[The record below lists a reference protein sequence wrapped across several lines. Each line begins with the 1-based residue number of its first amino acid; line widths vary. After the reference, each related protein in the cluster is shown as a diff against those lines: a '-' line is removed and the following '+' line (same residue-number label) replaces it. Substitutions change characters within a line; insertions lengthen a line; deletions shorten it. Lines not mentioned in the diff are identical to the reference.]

1 MSTILFELGCEEL
14 PPKSL
19 KPLRDALQASVIA
32 QLTEADITFD
42 SIKAFA
48 APRRLALQIQG
59 ISDKQPDRSE
69 QKRGPAIKAAFDAEG
84 NLSKALRGSV
94 SSNIPFE
101 NSQVLENFF
110 RDSKD
115 EKSNRN
121 FKELIDKINK
131 QGYKEVLEEL
141 NQKSISFLTKYG
153 IKISVSGTSKGSYI
167 SFEQTIQGQATT
179 ELLPAIFQTALDNL
193 PIAKRMRS
201 GASRN
206 EFVRPVQWAVLMQDS
221 AVIDATIQGHQTAN
235 QTRGHRF
242 HSPNYHEIAHA
253 GNYEQLLDGLKVVAD
268 FDKRQM
274 LIKNQVKALADEV
287 NADAIVPQDLL
298 DEVTALVD
306 FPIALRASFEPRF
319 LQVPQEALISTMQ
332 ADQKY
337 FCLTDKAGKLQPYF
351 IFITN
356 IESKDPNQI
365 IEGNEKVVRPRLAD
379 AEFFFLQDQKQP
391 LFALTESLKTR
402 VFQDK
407 LGTIWEKSERIA
419 KLAAFIAALMQQQ
432 GQQIDIDE
440 TVRAGI
446 LSKADLASSLV
457 GEYPELQGIAGTY
470 YARLNNEPEAV
481 AASLEEQYLPKF
493 SGDVLPQT
501 PIGICLALADRL
513 DTLVGIFAIDQAPTG
528 SKDPFSLRRSAI
540 GILRILIEKQLPINL
555 VALVEQA
562 IKGYSDAEGSK
573 IEKMGDT
580 FTQVMAFLNSRY
592 RAMYTEQGVSVD
604 TIQAVQA
611 INPHMPL
618 DFDQRIRAVQ
628 AFSELSQASMLA
640 DSNKRVANIL
650 AKSEVSVADNVD
662 EALLSESAEQS
673 LYGSVR
679 QAQTAVQPLLEQ
691 ADYTQVLQTLASLD
705 EPLTQFFDNVM
716 VNSEDAALKNNRLAL
731 LKQVRALFLT
741 VADIS
746 ELQL

>member
-19 KPLRDALQASVIA
+19 KPLRDALQASVTE
-32 QLTEADITFD
+32 QLNEAEISFD

-84 NLSKALRGSV
+84 NPTRAAMGFAKGLGIEAS
-94 SSNIPFE
+94 
-101 NSQVLENFF
+101 
-110 RDSKD
+110 
-115 EKSNRN
+115 
-121 FKELIDKINK
+121 ELITINTDKGDYV
-131 QGYKEVLEEL
+131 GY
-141 NQKSISFLTKYG
+141 
-153 IKISVSGTSKGSYI
+153 
-167 SFEQTIQGQATT
+167 EQVIHGQATT
-179 ELLPAIFQTALDNL
+179 ELLAAIFQTALDNL

-221 AVIDATIQGHQTAN
+221 TIIDATIQGHQTGT

-253 GNYEQLLDGLKVVAD
+253 NDYEELLGGLKVVAD

-457 GEYPELQGIAGTY
+457 VEYPELQGIAGTY

-611 INPHMPL
+611 MNPHMPL

-650 AKSEVSVADNVD
+650 AKSEVSVADTVD
-662 EALLSESAEQS
+662 EALLSEPAEQS
-673 LYGSVR
+673 LYASVL
-679 QAQTAVQPLLEQ
+679 QAQTAVKPLLEQ

>member
-19 KPLRDALQASVIA
+19 KPLRDALQASVTE

-48 APRRLALQIQG
+48 APRRLAIQIQG

-69 QKRGPAIKAAFDAEG
+69 QKRGPAIKAAFDSDG
-84 NLSKALRGSV
+84 NPTRAAMGFAKGLGIEAS
-94 SSNIPFE
+94 
-101 NSQVLENFF
+101 
-110 RDSKD
+110 
-115 EKSNRN
+115 
-121 FKELIDKINK
+121 ELITINTDKGDYV
-131 QGYKEVLEEL
+131 GY
-141 NQKSISFLTKYG
+141 
-153 IKISVSGTSKGSYI
+153 
-167 SFEQTIQGQATT
+167 EQVIDGQATT

-221 AVIDATIQGHQTAN
+221 TVIEATIQGHQTGT

-242 HSPNYHEIAHA
+242 HSPDYHTIAHA
-253 GNYEQLLDGLKVVAD
+253 NDYEQLLDGLKVVAD

-306 FPIALRASFEPRF
+306 FPIALRANFEARF

-419 KLAAFIAALMQQQ
+419 KLAAFIATLMQQQ
-432 GQQIDIDE
+432 GRDINVDE
-440 TVRAGI
+440 TVRAAI

-470 YARLNNEPEAV
+470 YARLNGEPEAV

-493 SGDVLPQT
+493 SGDVLPKT

-562 IKGYSDAEGSK
+562 IKGYSTSDGSK
-573 IEKMGDT
+573 IAKMGDT

-628 AFSELSQASMLA
+628 SFSKVSQASMLA

-662 EALLSESAEQS
+662 EALLSEPAEQE
-673 LYGSVR
+673 LYQAVQ
-679 QAQTAVQPLLEQ
+679 QAQTAVKPLLET
-691 ADYTQVLQTLASLD
+691 ADYTQVLQTLVSLD
-705 EPLTQFFDNVM
+705 APLTQFFADVM
-716 VNSEDAALKNNRLAL
+716 VNSDDAALKNNRLAL

>member
-19 KPLRDALQASVIA
+19 KPLRDALQASVTE
-32 QLTEADITFD
+32 QLNEAEIGFD

-48 APRRLALQIQG
+48 APRRLAIRIEG

-69 QKRGPAIKAAFDAEG
+69 QKRGPAIKAAFDSDG
-84 NLSKALRGSV
+84 NPTRAAMGFAKGLGIDAS
-94 SSNIPFE
+94 
-101 NSQVLENFF
+101 
-110 RDSKD
+110 
-115 EKSNRN
+115 
-121 FKELIDKINK
+121 ELITINTDKGDYV
-131 QGYKEVLEEL
+131 GY
-141 NQKSISFLTKYG
+141 
-153 IKISVSGTSKGSYI
+153 
-167 SFEQTIQGQATT
+167 EQIIQGQATT
-179 ELLPAIFQTALDNL
+179 ELLPTIFQTALDNL

-221 AVIDATIQGHQTAN
+221 AVIDATIQGHQTGK

-242 HSPNYHEIAHA
+242 HSPDYHEITHA
-253 GNYEQLLDGLKVVAD
+253 NDYEQLLDDLKVVAD
-268 FDKRQM
+268 FDKRQT
-274 LIKNQVKALADEV
+274 LIKNQVKTLADEV
-287 NADAIVPQDLL
+287 NADPIVPQDLL

-306 FPIALRASFEPRF
+306 FPIALRANFEARF

-419 KLAAFIAALMQQQ
+419 KLAAFIATLMQQQ
-432 GQQIDIDE
+432 GRDINVDE
-440 TVRAGI
+440 TVRAAI

-470 YARLNNEPEAV
+470 YARLNDEPEAV
-481 AASLEEQYLPKF
+481 AASLQEQYLPKF

-562 IKGYSDAEGSK
+562 IKGYSTSEGSK
-573 IEKMGDT
+573 IAKMGDT

-628 AFSELSQASMLA
+628 TFSELPQAEKLA

-650 AKSEVSVADNVD
+650 AKSEVSVADTVD
-662 EALLSESAEQS
+662 EALLSEPAEQT
-673 LYGSVR
+673 LYQAVQ
-679 QAQTAVQPLLEQ
+679 QAQMAVKPLLET
-691 ADYTQVLQTLASLD
+691 ADYAQVLQTLVSLD
-705 EPLTQFFDNVM
+705 APLTQFFADVM

>member
-19 KPLRDALQASVIA
+19 KPLRDALQASVTE
-32 QLTEADITFD
+32 QLTEADISFD

-48 APRRLALQIQG
+48 APRRLAIQIQG

-69 QKRGPAIKAAFDAEG
+69 QKRGPAIKAAFDADG
-84 NLSKALRGSV
+84 NPTRAAMGFAKGLGIEAS
-94 SSNIPFE
+94 
-101 NSQVLENFF
+101 
-110 RDSKD
+110 
-115 EKSNRN
+115 
-121 FKELIDKINK
+121 ELITINTDKGDYV
-131 QGYKEVLEEL
+131 GY
-141 NQKSISFLTKYG
+141 
-153 IKISVSGTSKGSYI
+153 
-167 SFEQTIQGQATT
+167 EQTIQGQATT
-179 ELLPAIFQTALDNL
+179 ELLPAIFQTALDKL

-206 EFVRPVQWAVLMQDS
+206 EFVRPVQWVVLMQDS
-221 AVIDATIQGHQTAN
+221 TVIDATIQGHQAGT

-242 HSPNYHEIAHA
+242 HSPDYHDIAHA
-253 GNYEQLLDGLKVVAD
+253 NDYEDLLDGLKVVAD

-274 LIKNQVKALADEV
+274 LINNQVKALADEV
-287 NADAIVPQDLL
+287 NSDAIVPQSLL

-306 FPIALRASFEPRF
+306 FPVALRASFEARF

-337 FCLTDKAGKLQPYF
+337 FCLTDKDGKLQPYF

-391 LFALTESLKTR
+391 LFALTESLKNR

-419 KLAAFIAALMQQQ
+419 KLAAFVAALMQQQ
-432 GQQIDIDE
+432 GRDISIDE

-470 YARLNNEPEAV
+470 YARLNDEPEAV

-562 IKGYSDAEGSK
+562 IKNYTAEDGSK
-573 IEKMGDT
+573 IAKMGDT

-662 EALLSESAEQS
+662 ETLLSEPAEQN
-673 LYGSVR
+673 LYTSVQ

-705 EPLTQFFDNVM
+705 EPLTQFFDSVM

>member
-19 KPLRDALQASVIA
+19 KPLRDALQASVIE

-48 APRRLALQIQG
+48 APRRLAIQIEG
-59 ISDKQPDRSE
+59 ISAKQPDRTE
-69 QKRGPAIKAAFDAEG
+69 EKRGPAIKAAFDADG
-84 NLSKALRGSV
+84 NPTRAAMGFAKGLGIEASELSTI
-94 SSNIPFE
+94 NT
-101 NSQVLENFF
+101 
-110 RDSKD
+110 
-115 EKSNRN
+115 
-121 FKELIDKINK
+121 DKGDYV
-131 QGYKEVLEEL
+131 GYV
-141 NQKSISFLTKYG
+141 
-153 IKISVSGTSKGSYI
+153 
-167 SFEQTIQGQATT
+167 QTIQGQATT
-179 ELLPAIFQTALDNL
+179 ELLPTIFQTALDNL

-206 EFVRPVQWAVLMQDS
+206 EFVRPVQWAVLMQDD
-221 AVIDATIQGHQTAN
+221 AVIDATIQGHETGN

-242 HSPNYHEIAHA
+242 HSPEYHTIAHA
-253 GNYEQLLDGLKVVAD
+253 NDYEQLLDGLKVVVD

-274 LIKNQVKALADEV
+274 LIKNQVKALSDEV
-287 NADAIVPQDLL
+287 NSDAIVPQSLL

-337 FCLTDKAGKLQPYF
+337 FCLTDKTGKLQPYF

-391 LFALTESLKTR
+391 LFALTENLKTR

-432 GQQIDIDE
+432 GQEIDIDE

-501 PIGICLALADRL
+501 PVGICLALADRL

-555 VALVEQA
+555 VALVEEA
-562 IKGYSDAEGSK
+562 IKNYSQQNVKKLIQDENTIDLS
-573 IEKMGDT
+573 ISDT

-628 AFSELSQASMLA
+628 AFSELPQASMLA

-650 AKSEVSVADNVD
+650 AKSEGAVADDIN
-662 EALLSESAEQS
+662 ASLLTEDAEKS
-673 LYGSVR
+673 LYQTVQ
-679 QAQTAVQPLLEQ
+679 QAQLDVTPLLET
-691 ADYTQVLQTLASLD
+691 ANYTQVLQMLTSLD
-705 EPLTQFFDNVM
+705 APLTQFFDNVM

>member
-19 KPLRDALQASVIA
+19 KPLRDALQASVTE
-32 QLTEADITFD
+32 QLNEAEISFD

-84 NLSKALRGSV
+84 NPTRAAMGFAKGLGIEAS
-94 SSNIPFE
+94 
-101 NSQVLENFF
+101 
-110 RDSKD
+110 
-115 EKSNRN
+115 
-121 FKELIDKINK
+121 ELITINTDKGDYV
-131 QGYKEVLEEL
+131 GY
-141 NQKSISFLTKYG
+141 
-153 IKISVSGTSKGSYI
+153 
-167 SFEQTIQGQATT
+167 EQVIHGQATT
-179 ELLPAIFQTALDNL
+179 ELLAAIFQTALDNL

-221 AVIDATIQGHQTAN
+221 TVIDATIQGHQTGT

-253 GNYEQLLDGLKVVAD
+253 NDYEELLGGLKVVAD

-650 AKSEVSVADNVD
+650 AKSEVSVADTVD
-662 EALLSESAEQS
+662 EAPLSEPAEQS
-673 LYGSVR
+673 LYASVL
-679 QAQTAVQPLLEQ
+679 QAQTAVKPMLEQ

>member
-19 KPLRDALQASVIA
+19 KPLRDALQASVTQ
-32 QLTEADITFD
+32 QLTDADISFD

-48 APRRLALQIQG
+48 APRRLAIQIEG
-59 ISDKQPDRSE
+59 ISDKQPDRTE

-84 NLSKALRGSV
+84 NPTRAAMGFAKGLGIDAS
-94 SSNIPFE
+94 
-101 NSQVLENFF
+101 
-110 RDSKD
+110 
-115 EKSNRN
+115 
-121 FKELIDKINK
+121 ELTTINTDK
-131 QGYKEVLEEL
+131 GDYV
-141 NQKSISFLTKYG
+141 G
-153 IKISVSGTSKGSYI
+153 
-167 SFEQTIQGQATT
+167 FEQTITGQATT
-179 ELLPAIFQTALDNL
+179 ELLPAIFQTALDSL

-201 GASRN
+201 GSSRN
-206 EFVRPVQWAVLMQDS
+206 EFVRPVQWAVLMQDA
-221 AVIDATIQGHQTAN
+221 AVIDATIQGHQTGS

-242 HSPNYHEIAHA
+242 HSPDYHNIAHA
-253 GNYEQLLDGLKVVAD
+253 NDYEQLLDSLKVVVD

-274 LIKNQVKALADEV
+274 LINNQVKALAGEV

-306 FPIALRASFEPRF
+306 FPIALRASFEARF

-419 KLAAFIAALMQQQ
+419 KLAAFVATLMQQQ
-432 GQQIDIDE
+432 GHDINVDD

-470 YARLNNEPEAV
+470 YARLNEEPEAV

-562 IKGYSDAEGSK
+562 IKGYSNAEGSK
-573 IEKMGDT
+573 IAKMGDT

-628 AFSELSQASMLA
+628 AFGELSQASMLA

-650 AKSEVSVADNVD
+650 AKSETSVADTVD
-662 EALLSESAEQS
+662 EALLSEPAEQN
-673 LYGSVR
+673 LYANVK
-679 QAQTAVQPLLEQ
+679 QAQTRVQPLLEQ

-705 EPLTQFFDNVM
+705 KPLTQFFDNVM
-716 VNSEDAALKNNRLAL
+716 VNSDDAALKNNRLAL

>member
-19 KPLRDALQASVIA
+19 KPLRDALQASVTE
-32 QLTEADITFD
+32 QLNEAEIGFD

-48 APRRLALQIQG
+48 APRRLAIRIEG

-69 QKRGPAIKAAFDAEG
+69 QKRGPAIKAAFDSDG
-84 NLSKALRGSV
+84 NPTRAAMGFAKGLGIDAS
-94 SSNIPFE
+94 
-101 NSQVLENFF
+101 
-110 RDSKD
+110 
-115 EKSNRN
+115 
-121 FKELIDKINK
+121 ELITINTDKGDYV
-131 QGYKEVLEEL
+131 GY
-141 NQKSISFLTKYG
+141 
-153 IKISVSGTSKGSYI
+153 
-167 SFEQTIQGQATT
+167 EQIIQGQATT
-179 ELLPAIFQTALDNL
+179 ELLPTIFQTALDNL

-221 AVIDATIQGHQTAN
+221 AVIDATIQGHQTGK

-242 HSPNYHEIAHA
+242 HSPDYHEITHA
-253 GNYEQLLDGLKVVAD
+253 NDYEQLLDDLKVVAD
-268 FDKRQM
+268 FDKRQT
-274 LIKNQVKALADEV
+274 LIKNQVKTLADEV
-287 NADAIVPQDLL
+287 NADPIVPQDLL

-306 FPIALRASFEPRF
+306 FPIALRANFEARF

-419 KLAAFIAALMQQQ
+419 KLAAFIATLMQQQ
-432 GQQIDIDE
+432 GRDINVDE
-440 TVRAGI
+440 TVRAAI

-481 AASLEEQYLPKF
+481 AASLQEQYLPKF

-562 IKGYSDAEGSK
+562 IKGYSTSEGSK
-573 IEKMGDT
+573 IAKMGDT

-628 AFSELSQASMLA
+628 TFSELPQAEKLA

-650 AKSEVSVADNVD
+650 AKSEVSVADTVD
-662 EALLSESAEQS
+662 EALLSEAAEQT
-673 LYGSVR
+673 LYQAVQ
-679 QAQTAVQPLLEQ
+679 QAQTAVKPLLET
-691 ADYTQVLQTLASLD
+691 ADYTQVLQTLVSLD
-705 EPLTQFFDNVM
+705 APLTQFFADVM

>member
-19 KPLRDALQASVIA
+19 KPLRDALQASVTE
-32 QLTEADITFD
+32 QLTAADITFD

-48 APRRLALQIQG
+48 APRRLAIQIQG
-59 ISDKQPDRSE
+59 ISDKQPDRTE

-84 NLSKALRGSV
+84 NPTRAAMGFAKGLGIEAS
-94 SSNIPFE
+94 
-101 NSQVLENFF
+101 
-110 RDSKD
+110 
-115 EKSNRN
+115 
-121 FKELIDKINK
+121 ELTTINTDK
-131 QGYKEVLEEL
+131 GDYV
-141 NQKSISFLTKYG
+141 G
-153 IKISVSGTSKGSYI
+153 
-167 SFEQTIQGQATT
+167 FEQTIRGQATT

-206 EFVRPVQWAVLMQDS
+206 EFVRPVQWAVLMQDDT
-221 AVIDATIQGHQTAN
+221 VIDATIQGHQTGT

-242 HSPNYHEIAHA
+242 HSPDYHNIAHA
-253 GNYEQLLDGLKVVAD
+253 NDYEELLSGLKVVAD

-287 NADAIVPQDLL
+287 NSDAIVPQYLL

-306 FPIALRASFEPRF
+306 FPIALRASFEARF

-337 FCLTDKAGKLQPYF
+337 FCLTDKTGKLQPYF

-391 LFALTESLKTR
+391 LFALTESLKNR

-419 KLAAFIAALMQQQ
+419 RLAAFIATLMQQQ
-432 GQQIDIDE
+432 GHDINVDE

-470 YARLNNEPEAV
+470 YARLNDEPEAV

-573 IEKMGDT
+573 IAKMGDT

-650 AKSEVSVADNVD
+650 AKSEVSVADTVD
-662 EALLSESAEQS
+662 ESLLSEPAEQN
-673 LYGSVR
+673 LYANVQ
-679 QAQTAVQPLLEQ
+679 QAQTVVQPLLEQ

-705 EPLTQFFDNVM
+705 EPLTQFFDQVM

>member
-19 KPLRDALQASVIA
+19 KALRDALQTSVTE
-32 QLTEADITFD
+32 QLAEADISFD

-59 ISDKQPDRSE
+59 ISEKQPDRSE
-69 QKRGPAIKAAFDAEG
+69 QKRGPAIKAAFDADG
-84 NLSKALRGSV
+84 NPSRAAIGFAKGLGIEASELVTITTDKGDYV
-94 SSNIPFE
+94 GYE
-101 NSQVLENFF
+101 QV
-110 RDSKD
+110 
-115 EKSNRN
+115 
-121 FKELIDKINK
+121 
-131 QGYKEVLEEL
+131 
-141 NQKSISFLTKYG
+141 
-153 IKISVSGTSKGSYI
+153 IK
-167 SFEQTIQGQATT
+167 GQAVT
-179 ELLPAIFQTALDNL
+179 ELLPQILQTALDNL

-201 GASRN
+201 GASRE
-206 EFVRPVQWAVLMQDS
+206 EFVRPVQWAVLMQDDQLIE
-221 AVIDATIQGHQTAN
+221 AKIQGQQTGT

-242 HSPNYHEIAHA
+242 HSPDYHPIDHA
-253 GNYEQLLDGLKVVAD
+253 DHYEALLESLKVIAN
-268 FDKRQM
+268 FEKRRT
-274 LIKNQVKALADEV
+274 LINNQVKTLADQV
-287 NADAIVPQDLL
+287 NAKAIIPQELL

-337 FCLTDKAGKLQPYF
+337 FCLTDKAGKLLPYF

-407 LGTIWEKSERIA
+407 LGTIWQKSERIA
-419 KLAAFIAALMQQQ
+419 KLAAFIATLMLEQ
-432 GQQIDIDE
+432 GVQIDIDE
-440 TVRAGI
+440 TVRAAI

-470 YARLNNEPEAV
+470 YARLNDEPETV
-481 AASLEEQYLPKF
+481 AASLQEQYLPKF

-540 GILRILIEKQLPINL
+540 GILRILIEKQLPINI
-555 VALVEQA
+555 VALAQQA
-562 IKGYSDAEGSK
+562 IRNYSSADNDWVINRA
-573 IEKMGDT
+573 DT
-580 FTQVMAFLNSRY
+580 FTQVITFLNSRY

-611 INPHMPL
+611 INTDMPL

-628 AFSELSQASMLA
+628 AFSELPQASKLA

-650 AKSEVSVADNVD
+650 AKSEAQVADNVD
-662 EALLSESAEQS
+662 ESLVSEPAEQQ
-673 LYGSVR
+673 LYRAVS
-679 QAQTAVQPLLEQ
+679 QAQAALMPLLET
-691 ADYTQVLQTLASLD
+691 ADYTQILQTLASLD
-705 EPLTQFFDNVM
+705 EPLTQFFDDVM
-716 VNSEDAALKNNRLAL
+716 VNSEDAALKANRLAL

>member
-19 KPLRDALQASVIA
+19 KPLRDALQASVTE
-32 QLTEADITFD
+32 QLNQADISFD

-48 APRRLALQIQG
+48 APRRLAIQIDG
-59 ISDKQPDRSE
+59 ISDKQPDRTE
-69 QKRGPAIKAAFDAEG
+69 EKRGPAIKAAFDADG
-84 NLSKALRGSV
+84 NPTRAAMGFAKGLGIEAS
-94 SSNIPFE
+94 
-101 NSQVLENFF
+101 
-110 RDSKD
+110 
-115 EKSNRN
+115 
-121 FKELIDKINK
+121 ELTTINTDKGDYV
-131 QGYKEVLEEL
+131 GY
-141 NQKSISFLTKYG
+141 I
-153 IKISVSGTSKGSYI
+153 
-167 SFEQTIQGQATT
+167 QTVQGQATT
-179 ELLPAIFQTALDNL
+179 ELLPTIFQTALDNL

-206 EFVRPVQWAVLMQDS
+206 EFVRPVLWAVLMHDT
-221 AVIDATIQGHQTAN
+221 AVIDGTIQGHQTGN

-242 HSPNYHEIAHA
+242 HSPEYHTIAHA
-253 GNYEQLLDGLKVVAD
+253 NDYEQLLDGLKVVAD

-287 NADAIVPQDLL
+287 NADAIVPQSLL

-337 FCLTDKAGKLQPYF
+337 FCLTDKTGKLQPYF

-365 IEGNEKVVRPRLAD
+365 IQGNEKVVRPRLAD

-391 LFALTESLKTR
+391 LFALTENLKTR

-432 GQQIDIDE
+432 DQQIDIDE

-470 YARLNNEPEAV
+470 YARLNDEPEAV

-562 IKGYSDAEGSK
+562 IKGYSDADGSK
-573 IEKMGDT
+573 ITKMGDT

-628 AFSELSQASMLA
+628 AFSELSQAEKLA

-650 AKSEVSVADNVD
+650 AKSEGVVADEVD
-662 EALLSESAEQS
+662 ASLLTEDAEKS
-673 LYGSVR
+673 LYQAVQ
-679 QAQTAVQPLLEQ
+679 QAQTAVTPLLET
-691 ADYTQVLQTLASLD
+691 ANYTQILQTLVSLD
-705 EPLTQFFDNVM
+705 EPLTQFFADVM
-716 VNSEDAALKNNRLAL
+716 VNSKDMALQANRLAL

>member
-19 KPLRDALQASVIA
+19 KPLRDALQASVTE
-32 QLTEADITFD
+32 QLTAADITFD

-48 APRRLALQIQG
+48 APRRLAIQIQG
-59 ISDKQPDRSE
+59 ISDKQPDRTE

-84 NLSKALRGSV
+84 NPTRAAMGFAKGLGIEAS
-94 SSNIPFE
+94 
-101 NSQVLENFF
+101 
-110 RDSKD
+110 
-115 EKSNRN
+115 
-121 FKELIDKINK
+121 ELTTINTDK
-131 QGYKEVLEEL
+131 GDYV
-141 NQKSISFLTKYG
+141 G
-153 IKISVSGTSKGSYI
+153 
-167 SFEQTIQGQATT
+167 FEQTIRGQATT

-206 EFVRPVQWAVLMQDS
+206 EFVRPVQWAVLMQDDT
-221 AVIDATIQGHQTAN
+221 VIDATIQGHQTGT

-242 HSPNYHEIAHA
+242 HSPDYHNIAHA
-253 GNYEQLLDGLKVVAD
+253 NDYEQLLDGLKVVAD

-287 NADAIVPQDLL
+287 NSDAIVPQDLL

-306 FPIALRASFEPRF
+306 FPIALRASFEARF

-337 FCLTDKAGKLQPYF
+337 FCLTDKTGKLQPYF

-391 LFALTESLKTR
+391 LFALTESLKNR

-419 KLAAFIAALMQQQ
+419 KLAAFIATLMQQQ
-432 GQQIDIDE
+432 GHDINVDE

-470 YARLNNEPEAV
+470 YARLNDEPEAV

-573 IEKMGDT
+573 IAKMGDT

-650 AKSEVSVADNVD
+650 AKSEVSVADTVD
-662 EALLSESAEQS
+662 EALLSESAEQN
-673 LYGSVR
+673 LYANVK
-679 QAQTAVQPLLEQ
+679 QAQTVVQPLLEQ

-705 EPLTQFFDNVM
+705 EPLTQFFDQVM

>member
-1 MSTILFELGCEEL
+1 MTTILFELGCEEL

-19 KPLRDALQASVIA
+19 KTLRDALQNSVTE
-32 QLTEADITFD
+32 QLNDADISFD

-48 APRRLALQIQG
+48 APRRLALQIHG

-69 QKRGPAIKAAFDAEG
+69 QKRGPAIKAAFDADG
-84 NLSKALRGSV
+84 NPTRAAIGFAKGLGIEAS
-94 SSNIPFE
+94 
-101 NSQVLENFF
+101 
-110 RDSKD
+110 
-115 EKSNRN
+115 
-121 FKELIDKINK
+121 ELMIINTDKGDYV
-131 QGYKEVLEEL
+131 GY
-141 NQKSISFLTKYG
+141 
-153 IKISVSGTSKGSYI
+153 
-167 SFEQTIQGQATT
+167 EQTVHGKAVT
-179 ELLPAIFQTALDNL
+179 ELLPQIFQTALDNL

-201 GASRN
+201 GASRD
-206 EFVRPVQWAVLMQDS
+206 EFVRPVQWVVLMADDQ
-221 AVIDATIQGHQTAN
+221 VIAASIQGHQTGQ

-242 HSPNYHEIAHA
+242 HSPDYHAISHA
-253 GNYEQLLDGLKVVAD
+253 NDYEALLDGLKVVAD
-268 FDKRQM
+268 FDKRQAF
-274 LIKNQVKALADEV
+274 INNQVQALADEI
-287 NADAIVPQDLL
+287 NATAIVPQDLL

-306 FPIALRASFEPRF
+306 FPIALRADFEPRF

-337 FCLTDKAGKLQPYF
+337 FCLTDKNGKLQPYF

-356 IESKDPNQI
+356 IASKDPKQI

-391 LFALTESLKTR
+391 LAALTESLKTR
-402 VFQDK
+402 VFQDQ

-419 KLAAFIAALMQQQ
+419 KLATFIATLLQQQ
-432 GQQIDIDE
+432 GEQIDIEE
-440 TVRAGI
+440 TARAAM

-457 GEYPELQGIAGTY
+457 GEYPDLQGIAGTY
-470 YARLNNEPEAV
+470 YARLNGESEAV

-493 SGDVLPQT
+493 SGDVLPKT

-513 DTLVGIFAIDQAPTG
+513 DTLVGIFAIGQPPTG

-555 VALVEQA
+555 IALVEQA
-562 IKGYSDAEGSK
+562 IKNYNENDTK
-573 IEKMGDT
+573 IANMGDT
-580 FTQVMAFLNSRY
+580 FTQVTTFLNSRY

-618 DFDQRIRAVQ
+618 DFDQRIHAVQ
-628 AFSELSQASMLA
+628 AFRALSQASMLA

-650 AKSEVSVADNVD
+650 AKSESAVAENVD
-662 EALLSESAEQS
+662 ETLLIEPAEQA
-673 LYGSVR
+673 LYSSVH
-679 QAQTAVQPLLEQ
+679 QAQSAVQPLLAQ
-691 ADYTQVLQTLASLD
+691 ANYTQALQTLASLD
-705 EPLTQFFDNVM
+705 APLTQFFDGVM
-716 VNSEDAALKNNRLAL
+716 VNSDDAALKNNRLAL

>member
-1 MSTILFELGCEEL
+1 MTTILFELGCEEL

-19 KPLRDALQASVIA
+19 KPLRDALQASVTA
-32 QLTEADITFD
+32 QLTEADISFD
-42 SIKAFA
+42 SMKAFA

-59 ISDKQPDRSE
+59 ISDKQPDRAE

-84 NLSKALRGSV
+84 NPSRAAMGFAKGLGIEAS
-94 SSNIPFE
+94 
-101 NSQVLENFF
+101 
-110 RDSKD
+110 
-115 EKSNRN
+115 
-121 FKELIDKINK
+121 ELITINTDKGDYV
-131 QGYKEVLEEL
+131 GY
-141 NQKSISFLTKYG
+141 
-153 IKISVSGTSKGSYI
+153 
-167 SFEQTIQGQATT
+167 EQTVHGKATA

-201 GASRN
+201 GASRD
-206 EFVRPVQWAVLMQDS
+206 EFVRPVQWVVLMQDDTL
-221 AVIDATIQGHQTAN
+221 IDGVIQGHQTGQ

-242 HSPNYHEIAHA
+242 HSPDYHMINHA
-253 GNYEQLLDGLKVVAD
+253 NDYEALLDSLKVVAD

-274 LIKNQVKALADEV
+274 LIKNQVKALSDEV

-306 FPIALRASFEPRF
+306 FPIALRASFEARF

-337 FCLTDKAGKLQPYF
+337 FCLTDKDGKLQPYF

-402 VFQDK
+402 VFQDQ

-419 KLAAFIAALMQQQ
+419 KLAAFIAALLQQQ
-432 GQQIDIDE
+432 GQKIDIDE
-440 TVRAGI
+440 TARAAI

-470 YARLNNEPEAV
+470 YARLNNESETV

-562 IKGYSDAEGSK
+562 IKNYVSAEGSK
-573 IEKMGDT
+573 ISKMGDT
-580 FTQVMAFLNSRY
+580 FTKVMAFLNSRY

-628 AFSELSQASMLA
+628 TFSELSQASMLA

-650 AKSEVSVADNVD
+650 AKSEGEVADSVD
-662 EALLSESAEQS
+662 ESLLSEPAEQA
-673 LYGSVR
+673 LYSAVR
-679 QAQTAVQPLLEQ
+679 QAQTDVTPLLEE
-691 ADYTQVLQTLASLD
+691 ANYTQVLQTLASLD
-705 EPLTQFFDNVM
+705 EPLTQFFDSVM
-716 VNSEDAALKNNRLAL
+716 VNSEDAALKKNRLAL
-731 LKQVRALFLT
+731 LKQLRALFLT

>member
-19 KPLRDALQASVIA
+19 KILRDSLQQSFIIQSAA
-32 QLTEADITFD
+32 ANITFD

-48 APRRLALQIQG
+48 APRRLAIQIQG
-59 ISDKQPDRSE
+59 IADKQPDRTE
-69 QKRGPAIKAAFDAEG
+69 EKRGPAIKAAFDADG
-84 NLSKALRGSV
+84 NPTRAAMGFAKGLGIEAS
-94 SSNIPFE
+94 
-101 NSQVLENFF
+101 
-110 RDSKD
+110 
-115 EKSNRN
+115 
-121 FKELIDKINK
+121 ELTTINTDKGDYV
-131 QGYKEVLEEL
+131 GYV
-141 NQKSISFLTKYG
+141 
-153 IKISVSGTSKGSYI
+153 
-167 SFEQTIQGQATT
+167 QTIEGQATT

-206 EFVRPVQWAVLMQDS
+206 EFVRPVQWAVLMQDN
-221 AVIDATIQGHQTAN
+221 AVIDATIQGHQTGN

-242 HSPNYHEIAHA
+242 HSPEYHTITHA
-253 GNYEQLLDGLKVVAD
+253 NDYEQLLDGLKVVVD

-287 NADAIVPQDLL
+287 NSDAIVPQSLL
-298 DEVTALVD
+298 DEVTALID

-337 FCLTDKAGKLQPYF
+337 FCLTDKAGTLQPYF

-501 PIGICLALADRL
+501 PVGICLALADRL

-540 GILRILIEKQLPINL
+540 GILRILIEKKLPINL

-562 IKGYSDAEGSK
+562 IKNYSTTDGSK
-573 IEKMGDT
+573 ITKMGDT
-580 FTQVMAFLNSRY
+580 FTQVLAFLNSRY

-628 AFSELSQASMLA
+628 AFSELPQASMLA

-650 AKSEVSVADNVD
+650 AKSEGIVADQVD
-662 EALLSESAEQS
+662 VSLLTEDAEKALYEAVQ
-673 LYGSVR
+673 
-679 QAQTAVQPLLEQ
+679 QAQSNVTPLLET
-691 ADYTQVLQTLASLD
+691 ANYTKILQTLVSLD
-705 EPLTQFFDNVM
+705 APLTQFFADVM
-716 VNSEDAALKNNRLAL
+716 VNSEDAALKANRLAL

>member
-1 MSTILFELGCEEL
+1 MTTILFELGCEEL

-19 KPLRDALQASVIA
+19 KTLRDALQNSVTE
-32 QLTEADITFD
+32 QLNDADISFG

-48 APRRLALQIQG
+48 APRRLALQIHD

-69 QKRGPAIKAAFDAEG
+69 QKRGPAIKAAFDADG
-84 NLSKALRGSV
+84 NPTRAAIGFAKGLGIEAS
-94 SSNIPFE
+94 
-101 NSQVLENFF
+101 
-110 RDSKD
+110 
-115 EKSNRN
+115 
-121 FKELIDKINK
+121 ELMIINTDKGDYV
-131 QGYKEVLEEL
+131 GY
-141 NQKSISFLTKYG
+141 
-153 IKISVSGTSKGSYI
+153 
-167 SFEQTIQGQATT
+167 EQTVHGKAVT
-179 ELLPAIFQTALDNL
+179 ELLPQIFQTALDNL

-201 GASRN
+201 GASRE
-206 EFVRPVQWAVLMQDS
+206 EFVRPVQWVVLMADDQ
-221 AVIDATIQGHQTAN
+221 VIAAIIQGHQSGQ

-242 HSPNYHEIAHA
+242 HSPDYHAINHA
-253 GNYEQLLDGLKVVAD
+253 NDYEALLDGLKVVAD
-268 FDKRQM
+268 FDKRQAF
-274 LIKNQVKALADEV
+274 INNQVQALADEI
-287 NADAIVPQDLL
+287 NATAIVPQDLL

-306 FPIALRASFEPRF
+306 FPIALRADFEPRF

-337 FCLTDKAGKLQPYF
+337 FCLTDKDGKLQPYF

-356 IESKDPNQI
+356 IASKDPKQI

-391 LFALTESLKTR
+391 LAALTESLKTR
-402 VFQDK
+402 VFQDQ

-419 KLAAFIAALMQQQ
+419 KLATFIATLLQEQ
-432 GQQIDIDE
+432 GQPISIEE
-440 TVRAGI
+440 TARAAM

-457 GEYPELQGIAGTY
+457 GEYPDLQGIAGTY
-470 YARLNNEPEAV
+470 YARLNAESEAV

-493 SGDVLPQT
+493 SGDVLPKT

-513 DTLVGIFAIDQAPTG
+513 DTLVGIFAIGQPPTG

-555 VALVEQA
+555 IALVEQA
-562 IKGYSDAEGSK
+562 IKNYNENESK
-573 IEKMGDT
+573 IANMGDT
-580 FTQVMAFLNSRY
+580 FTQVMTFLNSRY

-628 AFSELSQASMLA
+628 AFRALSQASMLA

-650 AKSEVSVADNVD
+650 AKSESAVAENVD
-662 EALLSESAEQS
+662 EMLLIEPAEQA
-673 LYGSVR
+673 LYSNVH
-679 QAQTAVQPLLEQ
+679 QAQSAVQPLLAQ
-691 ADYTQVLQTLASLD
+691 ANYTQALQTLASLD
-705 EPLTQFFDNVM
+705 EPLTQFFDGVM
-716 VNSEDAALKNNRLAL
+716 VNSDDAALKNNRLAL

>member
-19 KPLRDALQASVIA
+19 KTLRDALQTSVTA
-32 QLTEADITFD
+32 QLAEANISFD
-42 SIKAFA
+42 SMKAFA

-59 ISDKQPDRSE
+59 IAAKQPDRSE
-69 QKRGPAIKAAFDAEG
+69 QKRGPAIKAAFDADG
-84 NLSKALRGSV
+84 NPTRAAMGFAKGLGIEAS
-94 SSNIPFE
+94 
-101 NSQVLENFF
+101 
-110 RDSKD
+110 
-115 EKSNRN
+115 
-121 FKELIDKINK
+121 ELITINTDKGDYI
-131 QGYKEVLEEL
+131 GYD
-141 NQKSISFLTKYG
+141 
-153 IKISVSGTSKGSYI
+153 
-167 SFEQTIQGQATT
+167 QTIHGKATT
-179 ELLPAIFQTALDNL
+179 ELLAAIFQEALDTL

-201 GASRN
+201 GASRD
-206 EFVRPVQWAVLMQDS
+206 EFVRPVQWAVLMQDETVIE
-221 AVIDATIQGHQTAN
+221 AVIQGHQTSN

-242 HSPNYHEIAHA
+242 HSPDYHMINHA
-253 GNYEQLLDGLKVVAD
+253 NDYESLLDGLKVVAD
-268 FDKRQM
+268 FDKRQAF
-274 LIKNQVKALADEV
+274 INNQVQALAAEV
-287 NADAIVPQDLL
+287 NADAIVPQALL

-319 LQVPQEALISTMQ
+319 LQVPQEALILTMQ

-391 LFALTESLKTR
+391 LFALTDSLKTR
-402 VFQDK
+402 VFQDQ

-419 KLAAFIAALMQQQ
+419 KLAAFIADLLQQQ
-432 GQQIDIDE
+432 GQQINIDE
-440 TVRAGI
+440 TVRAAM

-457 GEYPELQGIAGTY
+457 GEFPDLQGIAGTY
-470 YARLNNEPEAV
+470 YARLNEEPEAV
-481 AASLEEQYLPKF
+481 SASIEEQYLPKF

-501 PIGICLALADRL
+501 SIGICLALADRL

-540 GILRILIEKQLPINL
+540 GVLRILIEKQLPINL

-562 IKGYSDAEGSK
+562 IKNYSSAEGSK
-573 IEKMGDT
+573 IAKMGDT
-580 FTQVMAFLNSRY
+580 FTKVMAFLNSRY

-628 AFSELSQASMLA
+628 AFSELPQASMLA
-640 DSNKRVANIL
+640 DSNKRVANII
-650 AKSEVSVADNVD
+650 AKSESAVANSVD
-662 EALLSESAEQS
+662 EALLTEPAEQT
-673 LYGSVR
+673 LYSAVR
-679 QAQTAVQPLLEQ
+679 QAQIEVTPLLEQ
-691 ADYTQVLQTLASLD
+691 AGYTQVLQALASLD
-705 EPLTQFFDNVM
+705 EPLTQFFEAVM

>member
-19 KPLRDALQASVIA
+19 KTLRDALQTSVTE
-32 QLTEADITFD
+32 QLNEADISFE

-48 APRRLALQIQG
+48 APRRLALQIEG
-59 ISDKQPDRSE
+59 IADKQPDRIE

-84 NLSKALRGSV
+84 NPSRAAIGFAKGLGIEASELVTITTDKGDYV
-94 SSNIPFE
+94 GYE
-101 NSQVLENFF
+101 QVV
-110 RDSKD
+110 K
-115 EKSNRN
+115 
-121 FKELIDKINK
+121 
-131 QGYKEVLEEL
+131 
-141 NQKSISFLTKYG
+141 
-153 IKISVSGTSKGSYI
+153 
-167 SFEQTIQGQATT
+167 GQAVT
-179 ELLPAIFQTALDNL
+179 ELLPQILQTALDNL

-201 GASRN
+201 GASRE
-206 EFVRPVQWAVLMQDS
+206 EFVRPVQWAVLMQDDQLIE
-221 AVIDATIQGHQTAN
+221 AMIQGQKTDT

-242 HSPNYHEIAHA
+242 HSPDFHA
-253 GNYEQLLDGLKVVAD
+253 IDHADNYESLLLSLKVIAN
-268 FDKRQM
+268 FEKRRT
-274 LIKNQVKALADEV
+274 LINNQVKTLADQV
-287 NADAIVPQDLL
+287 NAKAIIPQELL

-337 FCLTDKAGKLQPYF
+337 FCLTDKAGKLLPYF

-365 IEGNEKVVRPRLAD
+365 IAGNEKVVRPRLAD

-391 LFALTESLKTR
+391 LFALTDSLKTR

-407 LGTIWEKSERIA
+407 LGTIWQKSERIA
-419 KLAAFIAALMQQQ
+419 KLAAFIATLMQEQ
-432 GQQIDIDE
+432 GSQIDIDE
-440 TVRAGI
+440 TVRAAV

-470 YARLNNEPEAV
+470 YARLNGEPEAV

-562 IKGYSDAEGSK
+562 INNYSSADNDVS
-573 IEKMGDT
+573 INMGDT
-580 FTQVMAFLNSRY
+580 FTQVMTFLNSRY

-604 TIQAVQA
+604 TIQSVQA

-628 AFSELSQASMLA
+628 AFSELPQASKLA

-650 AKSEVSVADNVD
+650 AKSEGEVADNID
-662 EALLSESAEQS
+662 ESLLSEPAEQQ
-673 LYGSVR
+673 LYQAVI
-679 QAQTAVQPLLEQ
+679 QAQTALAPLLND
-691 ADYTQVLQTLASLD
+691 ANYTQILQTLASLD
-705 EPLTQFFDNVM
+705 EPLTQFFDDVM
-716 VNSEDAALKNNRLAL
+716 VNSEDAALKANRLAL

>member
-19 KPLRDALQASVIA
+19 KPLRDALQASVTE
-32 QLTEADITFD
+32 QLTAADITFD

-48 APRRLALQIQG
+48 APRRLAIQIQG
-59 ISDKQPDRSE
+59 ISDKQPDRTE

-84 NLSKALRGSV
+84 NPTRAAMGFAKGLGIEAS
-94 SSNIPFE
+94 
-101 NSQVLENFF
+101 
-110 RDSKD
+110 
-115 EKSNRN
+115 
-121 FKELIDKINK
+121 ELTTINTDK
-131 QGYKEVLEEL
+131 GDYV
-141 NQKSISFLTKYG
+141 G
-153 IKISVSGTSKGSYI
+153 
-167 SFEQTIQGQATT
+167 FEQTIRGQATT

-206 EFVRPVQWAVLMQDS
+206 EFVRPVQWAVLMQDDT
-221 AVIDATIQGHQTAN
+221 VINATIQGHQTGT

-242 HSPNYHEIAHA
+242 HSPDYHNIAHA
-253 GNYEQLLDGLKVVAD
+253 NDYEELLSDLKVVAD

-287 NADAIVPQDLL
+287 NSDAIVPQDLL

-306 FPIALRASFEPRF
+306 FPIALRASFEARF

-337 FCLTDKAGKLQPYF
+337 FCLTDKTGKLQPYF

-391 LFALTESLKTR
+391 LFALTESLKNR

-419 KLAAFIAALMQQQ
+419 KLAAFIATLMQQQ
-432 GQQIDIDE
+432 GQDINVDE

-470 YARLNNEPEAV
+470 YARLNDEPEAV

-573 IEKMGDT
+573 IAKMGDT

-628 AFSELSQASMLA
+628 AFSELSQSSMLA

-650 AKSEVSVADNVD
+650 AKSEVNVADTVD
-662 EALLSESAEQS
+662 ESLLSESAEQN
-673 LYGSVR
+673 LYANVQ
-679 QAQTAVQPLLEQ
+679 QAQTVVQPLLEQ

-705 EPLTQFFDNVM
+705 EPLTQFFDQVM

>member
-84 NLSKALRGSV
+84 NPTRAAMGFAKGLGIEAS
-94 SSNIPFE
+94 
-101 NSQVLENFF
+101 
-110 RDSKD
+110 
-115 EKSNRN
+115 
-121 FKELIDKINK
+121 ELITINTDKGDYV
-131 QGYKEVLEEL
+131 GY
-141 NQKSISFLTKYG
+141 
-153 IKISVSGTSKGSYI
+153 
-167 SFEQTIQGQATT
+167 EQVIHGQATT
-179 ELLPAIFQTALDNL
+179 ELLATIFQTALDNL

-221 AVIDATIQGHQTAN
+221 AVIDAIIQGHQTGT

-242 HSPNYHEIAHA
+242 HSPDYHEIAHA
-253 GNYEQLLDGLKVVAD
+253 NDYEELLGSLKVVAD

-673 LYGSVR
+673 LYASVL

>member
-19 KPLRDALQASVIA
+19 KPLRDALQASVTE
-32 QLTEADITFD
+32 QLTAADITFD

-48 APRRLALQIQG
+48 APRRLAIQIQG
-59 ISDKQPDRSE
+59 ISDRQPDRTE

-84 NLSKALRGSV
+84 NPTRAAMGFAKGLGIEAS
-94 SSNIPFE
+94 
-101 NSQVLENFF
+101 
-110 RDSKD
+110 
-115 EKSNRN
+115 
-121 FKELIDKINK
+121 ELTTINTDK
-131 QGYKEVLEEL
+131 GDYV
-141 NQKSISFLTKYG
+141 G
-153 IKISVSGTSKGSYI
+153 
-167 SFEQTIQGQATT
+167 FEQTIRGQATT

-206 EFVRPVQWAVLMQDS
+206 EFVRPVQWAVLMQDDT
-221 AVIDATIQGHQTAN
+221 VIDATIQGHQTGT

-242 HSPNYHEIAHA
+242 HSPDYHNIAHA
-253 GNYEQLLDGLKVVAD
+253 NDYEQLLDGLKVVAD

-287 NADAIVPQDLL
+287 SSDAIVPQDLL

-306 FPIALRASFEPRF
+306 FPIALRASFEARF

-337 FCLTDKAGKLQPYF
+337 FCLTDKTGKLQPYF

-391 LFALTESLKTR
+391 LFALTESLKNR

-432 GQQIDIDE
+432 GHDINVDE

-470 YARLNNEPEAV
+470 YARLNDEPEAV

-573 IEKMGDT
+573 IAKMGDT

-618 DFDQRIRAVQ
+618 DFNQRIRAVQ

-650 AKSEVSVADNVD
+650 AKSEVSVADTVD
-662 EALLSESAEQS
+662 EALLSESAEQN
-673 LYGSVR
+673 LYANVK
-679 QAQTAVQPLLEQ
+679 QAQTRVQPLLEQ

-705 EPLTQFFDNVM
+705 EPLTQFFDQVM

>member
-19 KPLRDALQASVIA
+19 KPLRDALQASVTE
-32 QLTEADITFD
+32 QLNEAEIGFD

-48 APRRLALQIQG
+48 APRRLAIRIEG

-69 QKRGPAIKAAFDAEG
+69 QKRGPAIKAAFDSDG
-84 NLSKALRGSV
+84 NPTRAAMGFAKGLGIDAS
-94 SSNIPFE
+94 
-101 NSQVLENFF
+101 
-110 RDSKD
+110 
-115 EKSNRN
+115 
-121 FKELIDKINK
+121 ELITINTDKGDYV
-131 QGYKEVLEEL
+131 GY
-141 NQKSISFLTKYG
+141 
-153 IKISVSGTSKGSYI
+153 
-167 SFEQTIQGQATT
+167 EQIIQGQATT
-179 ELLPAIFQTALDNL
+179 ELLPTIFQTALDNL

-206 EFVRPVQWAVLMQDS
+206 EFVRPVQWAVLMQDDV
-221 AVIDATIQGHQTAN
+221 VIDATIQGHQTGK

-242 HSPNYHEIAHA
+242 HSPDYHEITHA
-253 GNYEQLLDGLKVVAD
+253 NDYEQLLDDLKVVAD
-268 FDKRQM
+268 FDKRQT
-274 LIKNQVKALADEV
+274 LIKNQVKTLADEV
-287 NADAIVPQDLL
+287 NADPIVPQDLL

-306 FPIALRASFEPRF
+306 FPIALRANFEARF

-419 KLAAFIAALMQQQ
+419 KLAAFIATLMQQQ
-432 GQQIDIDE
+432 GRDINVDE
-440 TVRAGI
+440 TVRAAI

-470 YARLNNEPEAV
+470 YARLNDEPEAV
-481 AASLEEQYLPKF
+481 AASLQEQYLPKF

-562 IKGYSDAEGSK
+562 IKGYSTSEGSK
-573 IEKMGDT
+573 IAKMGDT

-628 AFSELSQASMLA
+628 TFSELPQAEKLA

-650 AKSEVSVADNVD
+650 AKSEVSVADTVD
-662 EALLSESAEQS
+662 EALLSEAAEQT
-673 LYGSVR
+673 LYQAVQ
-679 QAQTAVQPLLEQ
+679 QAQMAVKPLLET
-691 ADYTQVLQTLASLD
+691 ADYTQVLQTLVSLD
-705 EPLTQFFDNVM
+705 APLTQFFADVM

>member
-19 KPLRDALQASVIA
+19 KPLRDALQASVIE
-32 QLTEADITFD
+32 QLKEADISFD

-48 APRRLALQIQG
+48 APRRLAIQIQG
-59 ISDKQPDRSE
+59 IAQSQPDRTE
-69 QKRGPAIKAAFDAEG
+69 QKRGPAIKAAFDDEG
-84 NLSKALRGSV
+84 NPTRAAMGFAKGLGIETS
-94 SSNIPFE
+94 
-101 NSQVLENFF
+101 
-110 RDSKD
+110 
-115 EKSNRN
+115 
-121 FKELIDKINK
+121 ELTTINTDKGDYV
-131 QGYKEVLEEL
+131 GY
-141 NQKSISFLTKYG
+141 
-153 IKISVSGTSKGSYI
+153 
-167 SFEQTIQGQATT
+167 EQTIHGQATT
-179 ELLPAIFQTALDNL
+179 ELLPDIFQTALDNL

-201 GASRN
+201 GSGRE
-206 EFVRPVQWAVLMQDS
+206 EFVRPVQWVVLMQDDQ
-221 AVIDATIQGHQTAN
+221 VIDATIQGHQSGAK
-235 QTRGHRF
+235 TRGHRF
-242 HSPNYHEIAHA
+242 HSPDYHELDHA
-253 GNYEQLLDGLKVVAD
+253 DNYESLLERLKVIAD
-268 FDKRQM
+268 FDKRRM
-274 LIKNQVKALADEV
+274 MINNQVKTLADQV
-287 NADAIVPQDLL
+287 NADAIVPAELL

-306 FPIALRASFEPRF
+306 LPIALRASFEPRF

-337 FCLTDKAGKLQPYF
+337 FCLTDKDGKLQPYF

-365 IEGNEKVVRPRLAD
+365 VEGNEKVVRPRLAD

-391 LFALTESLKTR
+391 LFAMTESLKTR
-402 VFQDK
+402 VFQDQ

-419 KLAAFIAALMQQQ
+419 KLAGFIAGLLQQQ
-432 GQQIDIDE
+432 GQSIDLDE
-440 TVRAGI
+440 TVRAAM
-446 LSKADLASSLV
+446 LAKADLTSSLV

-470 YARLNNEPEAV
+470 YARLNDEPEAV
-481 AASLEEQYLPKF
+481 AASIEEQYLPKF
-493 SGDVLPQT
+493 SGDILPQT

-562 IKGYSDAEGSK
+562 IKGYSNESGSK
-573 IEKMGDT
+573 IAKMGDT

-592 RAMYTEQGVSVD
+592 RAMYTEKGVSVD

-628 AFSELSQASMLA
+628 SFSKLPQASMLA
-640 DSNKRVANIL
+640 DSNKRVANII
-650 AKSEVSVADNVD
+650 AKSEGAVADSVD
-662 EALLSESAEQS
+662 ESLLTEAAEQA
-673 LYGSVR
+673 LYAKVQ
-679 QAQTAVQPLLEQ
+679 QAQQQVAPLLEQ
-691 ADYTQVLQTLASLD
+691 ADYTQVLQTLTSLD
-705 EPLTQFFDNVM
+705 EPLTQFFDSVM
-716 VNSEDAALKNNRLAL
+716 VNSEDAALKANRLAL

>member
-19 KPLRDALQASVIA
+19 KPLRDALQASVTE
-32 QLTEADITFD
+32 QLNEADITFD

-48 APRRLALQIQG
+48 APRRLAIQIEG
-59 ISDKQPDRSE
+59 ISDKQSDRSE
-69 QKRGPAIKAAFDAEG
+69 QKRGPAIKAAFDSDG
-84 NLSKALRGSV
+84 NPTRAAMGFAKGLGIDAS
-94 SSNIPFE
+94 
-101 NSQVLENFF
+101 
-110 RDSKD
+110 
-115 EKSNRN
+115 
-121 FKELIDKINK
+121 ELITINTDKGDYV
-131 QGYKEVLEEL
+131 GY
-141 NQKSISFLTKYG
+141 
-153 IKISVSGTSKGSYI
+153 
-167 SFEQTIQGQATT
+167 EQIIQGQATT
-179 ELLPAIFQTALDNL
+179 ELLPTIFQTALDNL

-206 EFVRPVQWAVLMQDS
+206 EFVRPVQWAVLMQDD
-221 AVIDATIQGHQTAN
+221 AVIDATIQGHQTGK

-242 HSPNYHEIAHA
+242 HSPDYHEITHA
-253 GNYEQLLDGLKVVAD
+253 NDYEQLLDGLKVVAD
-268 FDKRQM
+268 FDKRQT
-274 LIKNQVKALADEV
+274 LIKNQVKTLADEV
-287 NADAIVPQDLL
+287 NADPIVPQDLL

-306 FPIALRASFEPRF
+306 FPIALRANFEPRF

-356 IESKDPNQI
+356 IESKDPSQI

-407 LGTIWEKSERIA
+407 LGTIWGKSERIA
-419 KLAAFIAALMQQQ
+419 KLAAFIATLMQQQ
-432 GQQIDIDE
+432 GRDINVDE
-440 TVRAGI
+440 TVRAAI

-470 YARLNNEPEAV
+470 YARLNDEPEAV
-481 AASLEEQYLPKF
+481 AASLQEQYLPKF

-562 IKGYSDAEGSK
+562 IKGYSTSDGSK
-573 IEKMGDT
+573 IAKMGDT

-628 AFSELSQASMLA
+628 TFSNLPQASMLA

-650 AKSEVSVADNVD
+650 AKSEVSVADTVD
-662 EALLSESAEQS
+662 EALLSEAAEKV
-673 LYGSVR
+673 LYQAVQ
-679 QAQTAVQPLLEQ
+679 QAQMAVKPLLET
-691 ADYTQVLQTLASLD
+691 ADYTQVLQTLVSLD
-705 EPLTQFFDNVM
+705 APLTQFFADVM

>member
-19 KPLRDALQASVIA
+19 KPLRDALQASVTE
-32 QLTEADITFD
+32 QLNDAEIGFD

-48 APRRLALQIQG
+48 APRRLAIQIEG

-69 QKRGPAIKAAFDAEG
+69 QKRGPAIKAAFDADG
-84 NLSKALRGSV
+84 NPTRAAMGFAKGLGIEAS
-94 SSNIPFE
+94 
-101 NSQVLENFF
+101 
-110 RDSKD
+110 
-115 EKSNRN
+115 
-121 FKELIDKINK
+121 ELITINTDKGDYV
-131 QGYKEVLEEL
+131 GY
-141 NQKSISFLTKYG
+141 
-153 IKISVSGTSKGSYI
+153 
-167 SFEQTIQGQATT
+167 EQVIHGQATT
-179 ELLPAIFQTALDNL
+179 ELLPKIFQTALDNL

-206 EFVRPVQWAVLMQDS
+206 EFVRPVQWAVLMQDD
-221 AVIDATIQGHQTAN
+221 AVIGATIQGHQTGN

-242 HSPNYHEIAHA
+242 HSPEYHEITHA
-253 GNYEQLLDGLKVVAD
+253 NDYEQLLDGLKVVAD
-268 FDKRQM
+268 FDKRQT
-274 LIKNQVKALADEV
+274 LINNQVKALADEV
-287 NADAIVPQDLL
+287 NADPIVPQDLL

-306 FPIALRASFEPRF
+306 FPIALRANFELRF

-356 IESKDPNQI
+356 IESKNPNQI

-419 KLAAFIAALMQQQ
+419 KLAAFIATLMQQQ
-432 GQQIDIDE
+432 GRDINVDE
-440 TVRAGI
+440 TVRAAI

-470 YARLNNEPEAV
+470 YARLNDESEAV
-481 AASLEEQYLPKF
+481 AASLQEQYLPKF

-562 IKGYSDAEGSK
+562 IKGYSTSEGSK
-573 IEKMGDT
+573 IAKMGDT

-628 AFSELSQASMLA
+628 TFSELPQAEKLA

-650 AKSEVSVADNVD
+650 AKSEVSVADTVD
-662 EALLSESAEQS
+662 EALLSEPAEQA
-673 LYGSVR
+673 LYQAVQ
-679 QAQTAVQPLLEQ
+679 QAQTAVKPLLET
-691 ADYTQVLQTLASLD
+691 ADYTQVLQTLVSLD
-705 EPLTQFFDNVM
+705 APLTQFFADVM

>member
-19 KPLRDALQASVIA
+19 KPLRDALQASVIE
-32 QLTEADITFD
+32 QLTEADITFG

-48 APRRLALQIQG
+48 APRRLAIQIEG
-59 ISDKQPDRSE
+59 ISAKQPDRTE
-69 QKRGPAIKAAFDAEG
+69 EKRGPAIKAAFDADG
-84 NLSKALRGSV
+84 NPTRAAMGFAKGLGIEASELSTI
-94 SSNIPFE
+94 NT
-101 NSQVLENFF
+101 
-110 RDSKD
+110 
-115 EKSNRN
+115 
-121 FKELIDKINK
+121 DKGDYV
-131 QGYKEVLEEL
+131 GYV
-141 NQKSISFLTKYG
+141 
-153 IKISVSGTSKGSYI
+153 
-167 SFEQTIQGQATT
+167 QTIQGQATT
-179 ELLPAIFQTALDNL
+179 ELLPTIFQTALDNL

-206 EFVRPVQWAVLMQDS
+206 EFVRPVQWAVLMQDD
-221 AVIDATIQGHQTAN
+221 AVIDATIQGHETGN

-242 HSPNYHEIAHA
+242 HSPEYHTIAHA
-253 GNYEQLLDGLKVVAD
+253 NDYEQLLDGLKVVVD

-274 LIKNQVKALADEV
+274 LIKNQVKALSDEV
-287 NADAIVPQDLL
+287 NSDAIIPQSLL

-306 FPIALRASFEPRF
+306 FPIALRASFEARF

-432 GQQIDIDE
+432 GQEIDIDE

-513 DTLVGIFAIDQAPTG
+513 DTLVGIFAIGQAPTG

-562 IKGYSDAEGSK
+562 IKGYSSSESRK
-573 IEKMGDT
+573 IDKMGDT

-592 RAMYTEQGVSVD
+592 RTMYTEQGVSVD

-628 AFSELSQASMLA
+628 TFSELPQASMLA

-650 AKSEVSVADNVD
+650 AKSEGVVADDINVS
-662 EALLSESAEQS
+662 LLTEDAEKS
-673 LYGSVR
+673 LYQTVQ
-679 QAQTAVQPLLEQ
+679 QAQLDVTPLLEQ
-691 ADYTQVLQTLASLD
+691 ADYRQVLQTLTSLD
-705 EPLTQFFDNVM
+705 APLTQFFADVM
-716 VNSEDAALKNNRLAL
+716 VNSEDVALKANRLAL

>member
-19 KPLRDALQASVIA
+19 KPLRDALQASVIE
-32 QLTEADITFD
+32 QLNEAEISFD
-42 SIKAFA
+42 SIKSFA
-48 APRRLALQIQG
+48 APRRLAIQIQG
-59 ISDKQPDRSE
+59 ISDKQPDRTE
-69 QKRGPAIKAAFDAEG
+69 QKRGPAIKAAFDSEG
-84 NLSKALRGSV
+84 NPTRAAMGFAKGLGIEAS
-94 SSNIPFE
+94 
-101 NSQVLENFF
+101 
-110 RDSKD
+110 
-115 EKSNRN
+115 
-121 FKELIDKINK
+121 ELMTINTDKGDYV
-131 QGYKEVLEEL
+131 GY
-141 NQKSISFLTKYG
+141 
-153 IKISVSGTSKGSYI
+153 
-167 SFEQTIQGQATT
+167 EQTIHGQATT
-179 ELLPAIFQTALDNL
+179 ELLPEIFQTALDNL

-206 EFVRPVQWAVLMQDS
+206 EFVRPVQWAVLMQDEV
-221 AVIDATIQGHQTAN
+221 VINAIIQGHQTGA

-242 HSPNYHEIAHA
+242 HSPDYHTIAHA
-253 GNYEQLLDGLKVVAD
+253 NDYELLLDGLNVVAD
-268 FDKRQM
+268 FDKRQT

-306 FPIALRASFEPRF
+306 FPIALRASFEVRF

-337 FCLTDKAGKLQPYF
+337 FCLTDKDGKLQPFF

-356 IESKDPNQI
+356 IMSQDPNQI

-419 KLAAFIAALMQQQ
+419 KLAAFIATLMQQQ
-432 GQQIDIDE
+432 GREINIDE
-440 TVRAGI
+440 TARAAM

-470 YARLNNEPEAV
+470 YARLDGETEAV

-562 IKGYSDAEGSK
+562 IKNYTSAEGSK
-573 IEKMGDT
+573 ITKMGDT

-628 AFSELSQASMLA
+628 TFSELSQASKLA

-650 AKSEVSVADNVD
+650 AKSEVSVADVVN
-662 EALLSESAEQS
+662 EALLTEPDEQS
-673 LYGSVR
+673 LYSSVR
-679 QAQTAVQPLLEQ
+679 QAQTAVKPLLEQ

-705 EPLTQFFDNVM
+705 EPLSQFFESVM
-716 VNSEDAALKNNRLAL
+716 VNSEDEALKNNRLAL

>member
-19 KPLRDALQASVIA
+19 KPLRDALQTSVTE
-32 QLTEADITFD
+32 QLSAAEITFD

-48 APRRLALQIQG
+48 TPRRLAIQIEG
-59 ISDKQPDRSE
+59 ISDKQPDRTE
-69 QKRGPAIKAAFDAEG
+69 QKRGPAIKAAFDSDG
-84 NLSKALRGSV
+84 NPTRAAIGFAKGLGIEAS
-94 SSNIPFE
+94 
-101 NSQVLENFF
+101 
-110 RDSKD
+110 
-115 EKSNRN
+115 
-121 FKELIDKINK
+121 ELTTINTDK
-131 QGYKEVLEEL
+131 GDYV
-141 NQKSISFLTKYG
+141 G
-153 IKISVSGTSKGSYI
+153 
-167 SFEQTIQGQATT
+167 FEQTISGQATT
-179 ELLPAIFQTALDNL
+179 ELLPAIFQTALDSL

-206 EFVRPVQWAVLMQDS
+206 EFVRPVQWVVLMQDDT
-221 AVIDATIQGHQTAN
+221 VIDATIQGHETGS

-242 HSPNYHEIAHA
+242 HSPDYHDIAHA
-253 GNYEQLLDGLKVVAD
+253 NDYEQLLDGLKVVAD

-287 NADAIVPQDLL
+287 NSDAIVPQDLL

-306 FPIALRASFEPRF
+306 FPIALRASFEARF

-337 FCLTDKAGKLQPYF
+337 FCLTDKTGKLQPYF

-419 KLAAFIAALMQQQ
+419 KLAAFIATLMQQQ
-432 GQQIDIDE
+432 GHDINVDD

-470 YARLNNEPEAV
+470 YARLNEEPEAV

-501 PIGICLALADRL
+501 PVGICLALADRL

-562 IKGYSDAEGSK
+562 IKGYSDAEGTK
-573 IEKMGDT
+573 IAKMGDT

-650 AKSEVSVADNVD
+650 AKSEVSVADTVD
-662 EALLSESAEQS
+662 ETLLSETAEQN
-673 LYGSVR
+673 LYANVQ
-679 QAQTAVQPLLEQ
+679 QAQTVVQPLLEQ

-716 VNSEDAALKNNRLAL
+716 VNSDDAALKNNRLAL
-731 LKQVRALFLT
+731 LKQVRALFLS

>member
-1 MSTILFELGCEEL
+1 
-14 PPKSL
+14 
-19 KPLRDALQASVIA
+19 
-32 QLTEADITFD
+32 
-42 SIKAFA
+42 
-48 APRRLALQIQG
+48 
-59 ISDKQPDRSE
+59 
-69 QKRGPAIKAAFDAEG
+69 
-84 NLSKALRGSV
+84 
-94 SSNIPFE
+94 
-101 NSQVLENFF
+101 
-110 RDSKD
+110 
-115 EKSNRN
+115 
-121 FKELIDKINK
+121 
-131 QGYKEVLEEL
+131 
-141 NQKSISFLTKYG
+141 
-153 IKISVSGTSKGSYI
+153 
-167 SFEQTIQGQATT
+167 
-179 ELLPAIFQTALDNL
+179 
-193 PIAKRMRS
+193 
-201 GASRN
+201 
-206 EFVRPVQWAVLMQDS
+206 
-221 AVIDATIQGHQTAN
+221 
-235 QTRGHRF
+235 
-242 HSPNYHEIAHA
+242 
-253 GNYEQLLDGLKVVAD
+253 
-268 FDKRQM
+268 
-274 LIKNQVKALADEV
+274 
-287 NADAIVPQDLL
+287 
-298 DEVTALVD
+298 
-306 FPIALRASFEPRF
+306 
-319 LQVPQEALISTMQ
+319 
-332 ADQKY
+332 
-337 FCLTDKAGKLQPYF
+337 
-351 IFITN
+351 
-356 IESKDPNQI
+356 
-365 IEGNEKVVRPRLAD
+365 
-379 AEFFFLQDQKQP
+379 
-391 LFALTESLKTR
+391 
-402 VFQDK
+402 
-407 LGTIWEKSERIA
+407 
-419 KLAAFIAALMQQQ
+419 MQQQ

-481 AASLEEQYLPKF
+481 AASLKEQYLPKF

-555 VALVEQA
+555 VALVEETIKNYGKQNA
-562 IKGYSDAEGSK
+562 IKLIND
-573 IEKMGDT
+573 EKTMDLSISDT

-650 AKSEVSVADNVD
+650 AKSEVSVADTVD
-662 EALLSESAEQS
+662 EALLSEPAEQS
-673 LYGSVR
+673 LYASVL
-679 QAQTAVQPLLEQ
+679 QAQTAVKPMLEQ

>member
-19 KPLRDALQASVIA
+19 KPLRDALQASVTE
-32 QLTEADITFD
+32 QLNEADITFD

-48 APRRLALQIQG
+48 APRRLAIRIEG

-69 QKRGPAIKAAFDAEG
+69 QKRGPAIKAAFDSDG
-84 NLSKALRGSV
+84 NPTRAAMGFAKGLGIDAS
-94 SSNIPFE
+94 
-101 NSQVLENFF
+101 
-110 RDSKD
+110 
-115 EKSNRN
+115 
-121 FKELIDKINK
+121 ELITINTDKGDYV
-131 QGYKEVLEEL
+131 GY
-141 NQKSISFLTKYG
+141 
-153 IKISVSGTSKGSYI
+153 
-167 SFEQTIQGQATT
+167 EQIIQGQATT
-179 ELLPAIFQTALDNL
+179 ELLPTIFQTALDNL

-221 AVIDATIQGHQTAN
+221 AVIDATIQGHQTGK

-242 HSPNYHEIAHA
+242 HSPDYHEITHA
-253 GNYEQLLDGLKVVAD
+253 NDYEQLLDDLKVVAD
-268 FDKRQM
+268 FDKRQT
-274 LIKNQVKALADEV
+274 LIKNQVKTLADEV
-287 NADAIVPQDLL
+287 NADPIVPQDLL

-306 FPIALRASFEPRF
+306 FPIALRANFEARF

-419 KLAAFIAALMQQQ
+419 KLAAFIATLMQQQ
-432 GQQIDIDE
+432 GRDINVDE
-440 TVRAGI
+440 TVRAAI

-470 YARLNNEPEAV
+470 YARLNDEPEAV
-481 AASLEEQYLPKF
+481 AASLQEQYLPKF

-562 IKGYSDAEGSK
+562 IKGYSTSEGSK
-573 IEKMGDT
+573 IAKMGDT

-628 AFSELSQASMLA
+628 TFSELPQAEELA

-650 AKSEVSVADNVD
+650 AKSEVSVADTID
-662 EALLSESAEQS
+662 EALLSEPAEQT
-673 LYGSVR
+673 LYQAVQ
-679 QAQTAVQPLLEQ
+679 QAQMAVKPLLET
-691 ADYTQVLQTLASLD
+691 ADYTQVLQTLVSLD
-705 EPLTQFFDNVM
+705 APLTQFFADVM

>member
-1 MSTILFELGCEEL
+1 MTTILFELGCEEL

-19 KPLRDALQASVIA
+19 KTLRNALQASVTE
-32 QLTEADITFD
+32 QLNEADIKFD
-42 SIKAFA
+42 NIKAFA
-48 APRRLALQIQG
+48 APRRLAIQIHD
-59 ISDKQPDRSE
+59 IADKQPDRSE
-69 QKRGPAIKAAFDAEG
+69 QKRGPAIKAAFDADG
-84 NLSKALRGSV
+84 NPTRAAVGFAKGLGIEAS
-94 SSNIPFE
+94 
-101 NSQVLENFF
+101 
-110 RDSKD
+110 
-115 EKSNRN
+115 
-121 FKELIDKINK
+121 ELITIKTDKGDYV
-131 QGYKEVLEEL
+131 GY
-141 NQKSISFLTKYG
+141 
-153 IKISVSGTSKGSYI
+153 
-167 SFEQTIQGQATT
+167 EQTIHGKSVVD
-179 ELLPAIFQTALDNL
+179 LLPQIFQTALDDL

-201 GASRN
+201 GNSRD
-206 EFVRPVQWAVLMQDS
+206 EFVRPVQWVVLMADDK
-221 AVIDATIQGHQTAN
+221 VIEATIQGHQSGQ

-242 HSPNYHEIAHA
+242 HSPDYQSITHA
-253 GNYEQLLDGLKVVAD
+253 NDYEALLDNLKVVAD
-268 FDKRQM
+268 FDKRQAF
-274 LIKNQVKALADEV
+274 INNQVQALANEI
-287 NADAIVPQDLL
+287 NATAIVPQELL

-306 FPIALRASFEPRF
+306 FPIALRADFEPRF

-337 FCLTDKAGKLQPYF
+337 FCLTDKDGKLQPYF

-356 IESKDPNQI
+356 IASKDPKQI

-391 LFALTESLKTR
+391 LSALTEHLKTR
-402 VFQDK
+402 VFQDQ
-407 LGTIWEKSERIA
+407 LGTIWEKSARIA
-419 KLAAFIAALMQQQ
+419 KLATFIATLLQEQ
-432 GQQIDIDE
+432 GQQISIEE
-440 TVRAGI
+440 TARAAM

-457 GEYPELQGIAGTY
+457 GEYPDLQGIAGTY
-470 YARLNNEPEAV
+470 YARLNDEPEAV

-513 DTLVGIFAIDQAPTG
+513 DTLVGIFAIGQPPTG

-555 VALVEQA
+555 IALVEQA
-562 IKGYSDAEGSK
+562 IKNYNDANGSK
-573 IEKMGDT
+573 IANMGDT
-580 FTQVMAFLNSRY
+580 FTQVMNFLNSRY

-628 AFSELSQASMLA
+628 AFRALSQASMLA

-650 AKSEVSVADNVD
+650 AKSESAVSETVD
-662 EALLSESAEQS
+662 EALLVESAEQA
-673 LYGSVR
+673 LYSKVR
-679 QAQTAVQPLLEQ
+679 HAQTAVQPLLAQ
-691 ADYTQVLQTLASLD
+691 ADYTQALQTLASLD
-705 EPLTQFFDNVM
+705 EPLIQFFDGVM
-716 VNSEDAALKNNRLAL
+716 VNSEDTALKNNRLAL
-731 LKQVRALFLT
+731 LKQVRALFLS

>member
-19 KPLRDALQASVIA
+19 KPLRDALQASVTD
-32 QLTEADITFD
+32 QLNEADINFD
-42 SIKAFA
+42 SIKAYA
-48 APRRLALQIQG
+48 APRRLALQIEG

-69 QKRGPAIKAAFDAEG
+69 QKRGPAIKAAFDADG
-84 NLSKALRGSV
+84 NPTRAAMGFAKGLGIEPS
-94 SSNIPFE
+94 
-101 NSQVLENFF
+101 
-110 RDSKD
+110 
-115 EKSNRN
+115 
-121 FKELIDKINK
+121 ELITINTDK
-131 QGYKEVLEEL
+131 GDYV
-141 NQKSISFLTKYG
+141 G
-153 IKISVSGTSKGSYI
+153 
-167 SFEQTIQGQATT
+167 FEQTIHGQATI
-179 ELLPAIFQTALDNL
+179 ELLPEIFQTALDNL

-201 GASRN
+201 GTSRD
-206 EFVRPVQWAVLMQDS
+206 EFVRPVQWAVLMQDDT
-221 AVIDATIQGHQTAN
+221 VIDATIQGHQTGQ

-242 HSPNYHEIAHA
+242 HSPEYHTIDHA
-253 GNYEQLLDGLKVVAD
+253 DSYESLLKDIKVIAD

-287 NADAIVPQDLL
+287 NADEIMPQDLL

-306 FPIALRASFEPRF
+306 LPIALRASFEPRF

-337 FCLTDKAGKLQPYF
+337 FCLTDKDGKLQPYF

-379 AEFFFLQDQKQP
+379 AEFFFLHDQKQP
-391 LFALTESLKTR
+391 LSALTESLKTR
-402 VFQDK
+402 VFQDQ

-419 KLAAFIAALMQQQ
+419 KLAAFIATLMQQQ

-440 TVRAGI
+440 TVRAAM

-470 YARLNNEPEAV
+470 YARLNGEPEAV

-562 IKGYSDAEGSK
+562 IKNYSDDSGSK
-573 IEKMGDT
+573 IAKMGDT

-592 RAMYTEQGVSVD
+592 RAMYTEQGVDVD

-628 AFSELSQASMLA
+628 AFSELPQAQKLA
-640 DSNKRVANIL
+640 ESNKRVANIL
-650 AKSEVSVADNVD
+650 AKSEGQVADKVD
-662 EALLSESAEQS
+662 ETLLSESAEQA
-673 LYGSVR
+673 LYDAVR
-679 QAQTAVQPLLEQ
+679 QAQSDIAPLLEK
-691 ADYTQVLQTLASLD
+691 ANYTQVLQTLASLD
-705 EPLTQFFDNVM
+705 EPLTQFFESVM
-716 VNSEDAALKNNRLAL
+716 VNSEDAALQSNRLAL